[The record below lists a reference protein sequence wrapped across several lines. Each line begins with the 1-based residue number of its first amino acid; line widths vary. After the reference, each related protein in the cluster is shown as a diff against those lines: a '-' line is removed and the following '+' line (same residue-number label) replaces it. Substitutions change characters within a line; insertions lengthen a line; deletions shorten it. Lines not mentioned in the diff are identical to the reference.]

1 MDAGYMAVVLL
12 LIFAMYSV
20 YNRRDYIAVRR
31 AAAWKRKGRRAEMQT
46 LAKQFIGK
54 DCLLYTFNGN
64 RIAGRVLEVTE
75 HGLLLQ
81 TGDTTEVVN
90 LDFIIRLRK
99 HPTDKKGKKK
109 SVVLD

>member
-1 MDAGYMAVVLL
+1 
-12 LIFAMYSV
+12 
-20 YNRRDYIAVRR
+20 
-31 AAAWKRKGRRAEMQT
+31 MQT

-81 TGDTTEVVN
+81 AGDTTEVVN
-90 LDFIIRLRK
+90 LDFIIRLRE

-109 SVVLD
+109 SVVFD

>member
-1 MDAGYMAVVLL
+1 
-12 LIFAMYSV
+12 
-20 YNRRDYIAVRR
+20 
-31 AAAWKRKGRRAEMQT
+31 MQT

-90 LDFIIRLRK
+90 LDFIIRLRE

>member
-1 MDAGYMAVVLL
+1 MDAGYMAIVLL
-12 LIFAMYSV
+12 LIFAIYSV

-31 AAAWKRKGRRAEMQT
+31 AAAWKGKGRRAEMQT

-81 TGDTTEVVN
+81 TGNTTEVVN
-90 LDFIIRLRK
+90 LDFIVRLRE
-99 HPTDKKGKKK
+99 HPTDKNGKKK
-109 SVVLD
+109 SVVFD